1 MLLLDTNYDG
11 AFVDSIHLPICPKK
25 YWVLL
30 CMIDFE
36 EILGDWVSLNW
47 GMEFKPHYDI
57 FRTPLW
63 KQVSSVWAPLHLTM
77 KLPAHWKLNL
87 PSFKTE
93 APFQKMIFTR
103 KFRLQKL
110 ALISVF
116 HFFLSAIL
124 LHHNQ
129 LLGIIDGTQAH
140 SPSGQSLQFYQSSPK
155 RWWDLETLG
164 CYVLWSYKQM

>member
-57 FRTPLW
+57 FRTPL
-63 KQVSSVWAPLHLTM
+63 
-77 KLPAHWKLNL
+77 
-87 PSFKTE
+87 
-93 APFQKMIFTR
+93 
-103 KFRLQKL
+103 
-110 ALISVF
+110 
-116 HFFLSAIL
+116 
-124 LHHNQ
+124 
-129 LLGIIDGTQAH
+129 
-140 SPSGQSLQFYQSSPK
+140 
-155 RWWDLETLG
+155 
-164 CYVLWSYKQM
+164 

>member
-63 KQVSSVWAPLHLTM
+63 KQVSSVWAPPPNSEAPSPLKTE
-77 KLPAHWKLNL
+77 
-87 PSFKTE
+87 PSFIQNWSPFPRNDFYKKIQASKTG
-93 APFQKMIFTR
+93 INICVS
-103 KFRLQKL
+103 L
-110 ALISVF
+110 
-116 HFFLSAIL
+116 FFICYFATSQSTLGHYWWDTGTLTQWSITAIL
-124 LHHNQ
+124 SIFIQKVVGFGNPGVLC
-129 LLGIIDGTQAH
+129 
-140 SPSGQSLQFYQSSPK
+140 
-155 RWWDLETLG
+155 TLK
-164 CYVLWSYKQM
+164 L